1 MLGGMVIGKILRST
15 RLVVGAAAVAV
26 AIAVVATA
34 LDLFWI
40 AAAALGGVQLV
51 ILVLLL
57 TGGAAD
63 QARRLDSLSARVVGA
78 METERLDA
86 ADRHQELVKL
96 LESRIDR
103 LPD

>member
-1 MLGGMVIGKILRST
+1 
-15 RLVVGAAAVAV
+15 
-26 AIAVVATA
+26 
-34 LDLFWI
+34 
-40 AAAALGGVQLV
+40 
-51 ILVLLL
+51 
-57 TGGAAD
+57 
-63 QARRLDSLSARVVGA
+63 VVGA